1 MESKQVTWTQSG
13 HAIIVE
19 ITANGFT
26 AFVDGKKQS
35 GSQIVP
41 PPRAQKS
48 LYDAR
53 DAAGNIG
60 SLVIYCPRAKE
71 LEAIRAE
78 LKAAQPVNPM
88 DEFHRL
94 ESALYA
100 AQEAVRTWQ
109 DRNTNPA
116 TVYQQETNA
125 QAALNVWCE
134 ANRELY
140 EAEVARRK
148 VAEQARIDSIR
159 VDMWM

>member
-13 HAIIVE
+13 HTIIVE

-26 AFVDGKKQS
+26 PFVDGKKQS

-60 SLVIYCPRAKE
+60 NLVIYCPRAKE

-78 LKAAQPVNPM
+78 LKAADPM
-88 DEFHRL
+88 TEFRRL
-94 ESALYA
+94 ESALYT
-100 AQEAVRTWQ
+100 AQEDVRTWQ
-109 DRNTNPA
+109 DRNANPA
-116 TVYQQETNA
+116 TAYQREADA
-125 QAALNVWCE
+125 QSALNAWCE

-148 VAEQARIDSIR
+148 AAEQARIDSIR

>member
-1 MESKQVTWTQSG
+1 MDSKQVTWTQSG
-13 HAIIVE
+13 HNVVVE
-19 ITANGFT
+19 VTADGFT
-26 AFVDGKKQS
+26 ATVDGKKMA
-35 GSQIVP
+35 GSRIVP
-41 PPRAQKS
+41 PAPRDKS

-53 DAAGNIG
+53 GAAGNIG

-88 DEFHRL
+88 DEFSRL

-109 DRNTNPA
+109 DRHANPA
-116 TVYQQETNA
+116 IVYQREADA
-125 QAALNVWCE
+125 QAALNAWCE

-148 VAEQARIDSIR
+148 AAEQARLDSLR